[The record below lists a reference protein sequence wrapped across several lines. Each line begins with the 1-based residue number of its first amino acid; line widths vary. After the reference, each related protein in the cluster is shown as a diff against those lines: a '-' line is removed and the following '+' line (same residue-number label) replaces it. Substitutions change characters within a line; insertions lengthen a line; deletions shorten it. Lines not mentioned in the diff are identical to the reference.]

1 MSPSE
6 CPYLWRLIRER
17 FQGIPAAKLDGSD
30 ILESFN
36 VIEVGVFWLQKL
48 CQIGRLWTN
57 LGDLWPIVMLKVYQ
71 ISAYLVQRTEKR
83 NVWRKKNASLN
94 YIAGL
99 WTLHIPPVLWD
110 RTEMPTVHTHFSY
123 LLRNGCEVPLIAREN
138 LDMPDPDRP
147 DQHRLFHNNFTAL
160 HFAKPSELLL

>member
-1 MSPSE
+1 M
-6 CPYLWRLIRER
+6 LRKTGFTR
-17 FQGIPAAKLDGSD
+17 FFGGKSSIKTRKSGFTRFFGGKRGIWNRKSGFSGSLKTR
-30 ILESFN
+30 IL
-36 VIEVGVFWLQKL
+36 
-48 CQIGRLWTN
+48 
-57 LGDLWPIVMLKVYQ
+57 P
-71 ISAYLVQRTEKR
+71 LVQRTEKR